1 MMCIVADMVTRQR
14 ISWDKGRRRLL
25 QACPEN
31 AVGTCYDP
39 KSGAASLQ
47 NLWNRHELA
56 VIGGGASREIQVAW
70 GMGLLSQGRE
80 AAALHWLSRGRSP
93 LVQELANQT
102 LMSYVTASEPV
113 GMQKME
119 PLLKYVDSGGSDDL
133 ITSSTREDTA
143 VILVRNFF
151 RIRKLLEQRGGG
163 DDRRLEAANLLRAML
178 DPSSH
183 TPRQF
188 WPELLAYTVPLME
201 GGGTTIFS
209 SDDIIHFLQVTSTIA
224 PPQNPFLFSIAP
236 NPNTGNPFRL
246 STSVSPRSKPKHP
259 GHRNPQNLKTH

>member
-1 MMCIVADMVTRQR
+1 MCIVADMVTRQR

-70 GMGLLSQGRE
+70 GMRLLSQGRE

-93 LVQELANQT
+93 LVQELANKT

-133 ITSSTREDTA
+133 ITSSTRGDTA

-163 DDRRLEAANLLRAML
+163 RRQAFGGCKPVEGHARSIEPHSAPVLARASRIHCPSHGGGWNDNLL
-178 DPSSH
+178 
-183 TPRQF
+183 
-188 WPELLAYTVPLME
+188 V
-201 GGGTTIFS
+201 G
-209 SDDIIHFLQVTSTIA
+209 
-224 PPQNPFLFSIAP
+224 
-236 NPNTGNPFRL
+236 
-246 STSVSPRSKPKHP
+246 
-259 GHRNPQNLKTH
+259 